1 MFNVHIVLIHVFGEI
16 PNIQMLKICLIMSLF
31 HVSSIRRNEKDIL
44 CKFKFVYLH
53 NIWVRVATFTTS
65 HHLQEKSSK

>member
-1 MFNVHIVLIHVFGEI
+1 
-16 PNIQMLKICLIMSLF
+16 MSLF

-44 CKFKFVYLH
+44 SKFKFVYLH

-65 HHLQEKSSK
+65 HHLQEKSSKWENKSNDQITFKFKIIVFYYCFE